1 MDIRDK
7 NSVITEWLLK
17 AAVIIFVASMFFEEF
32 IVNTLGSVGGLN
44 LGFLVKIILIL
55 IYSLAL
61 SVLEKNI
68 FKIAAFATII
78 VGSTFKILIFIS
90 QVVFRVLDIID
101 LADYFLLISVSI
113 YYLSRHFRH
122 VKSSKVKDVRPKDLT
137 FMKRED
143 AYKEVNSRSANRH
156 HHHSHTEEEQ

>member
-90 QVVFRVLDIID
+90 QVVMLI
-101 LADYFLLISVSI
+101 LLLIVMHKNYKLSI
-113 YYLSRHFRH
+113 FL
-122 VKSSKVKDVRPKDLT
+122 
-137 FMKRED
+137 M
-143 AYKEVNSRSANRH
+143 
-156 HHHSHTEEEQ
+156 